1 MSKRKKKEAADLRYE
16 TGPVRVPW
24 AAVGEAINHK
34 DISDMLS
41 FLCPPA
47 PHRRTSKK
55 AQH

>member
-1 MSKRKKKEAADLRYE
+1 MSKRKKKEAADLRHD
-16 TGPVRVPW
+16 TGPARVPW
-24 AAVGEAINHK
+24 AAVGEAINHE